1 MECRS
6 RQLGGNLIFLSSK
19 HQSMKFIAVSLL
31 MFLVTSGFAQFKKPV
46 VVQIKTPQAA
56 CVECKDKIEKFMKYE
71 EGIAKIVVDI
81 RKKITTVTFLSD
93 RTNIENIK
101 TTLANLGFDA
111 DEVTANE
118 ETYKRLPLCCK
129 RPADGGG
136 PPKKN

>member
-1 MECRS
+1 MKLLFTAS
-6 RQLGGNLIFLSSK
+6 LILIST
-19 HQSMKFIAVSLL
+19 L
-31 MFLVTSGFAQFKKPV
+31 TFAQFKKPV

-56 CVECKDKIEKFMKYE
+56 CIECKDKIEKFMKYE

-81 RKKITTVTFLSD
+81 KKKITTVTFLSD

-111 DEVTANE
+111 DDVTANE
-118 ETYKRLPLCCK
+118 ETYKRLPICCK

>member
-1 MECRS
+1 
-6 RQLGGNLIFLSSK
+6 
-19 HQSMKFIAVSLL
+19 MKFIAVSLL

-81 RKKITTVTFLSD
+81 RKKITTVTFPSD

-129 RPADGGG
+129 RPADGEG